1 MPEIDPGLP
10 SRPGEMTPP
19 GGEQGKQGGAPVDQ
33 PKVDPTQDPRN
44 DQLNKGGPSA

>member
-19 GGEQGKQGGAPVDQ
+19 GGEQGKQGGTPVDLPTPPSVDPVPAPAPV
-33 PKVDPTQDPRN
+33 
-44 DQLNKGGPSA
+44 S